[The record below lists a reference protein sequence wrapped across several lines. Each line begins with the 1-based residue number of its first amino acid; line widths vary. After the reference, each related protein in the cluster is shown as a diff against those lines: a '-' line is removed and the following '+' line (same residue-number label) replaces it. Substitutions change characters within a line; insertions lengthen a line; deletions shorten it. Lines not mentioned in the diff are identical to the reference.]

1 MVALKPLACKSL
13 AKEAAIMPF
22 PREEVTPPVIKIY
35 LVVEP
40 IRRVGWRILFGF
52 LWDSKVG
59 EKFDLEVRCVKEKNK
74 EVFLG

>member
-1 MVALKPLACKSL
+1 
-13 AKEAAIMPF
+13 
-22 PREEVTPPVIKIY
+22 
-35 LVVEP
+35 VVEP

-59 EKFDLEVRCVKEKNK
+59 EKFDLEVRCLKEKIK

>member
-1 MVALKPLACKSL
+1 L

-35 LVVEP
+35 LVDEP
-40 IRRVGWRILFGF
+40 IRRVGCRILFGF

-59 EKFDLEVRCVKEKNK
+59 EKFDLEVRSVKEKK
-74 EVFLG
+74 MTCFLFGI